1 MTRNYEGTHRRAEF
15 IVGHAANGDV
25 CNERMREQALL
36 HGVRPHLVSASHDE
50 IVAATVHAQSKSVL
64 RVGTRRFQNS
74 EVAGGE
80 P

>member
-15 IVGHAANGDV
+15 VVGYAANGDV

-50 IVAATVHAQSKSVL
+50 IVAATVHAQPQSVA
-64 RVGTRRFQNS
+64 RVRTCLLQYS
-74 EVAGGE
+74 EVTSGE